1 MKILVISNLYP
12 PFYLG
17 GYELGCKKVVEGL
30 KQNGHEV
37 YVLTT
42 FNHAPECEIS
52 TNVLRAL
59 DLKEFLPV
67 SPARMDCVRQQLF
80 YSRVSNFGNTCAVID
95 AIMKYFPDVVYV
107 FNVVGIGGL
116 AIIDALNAIGVP
128 WVTHLMDRYP
138 VTLTENVGKSVL
150 EVYHANGGGL
160 YGNGSIISM
169 SQLLVDEIQI
179 LGNFKF
185 DSQVK
190 IVPGWVDIGG
200 PILNRSYCKNGQV
213 NFVTAG
219 AIYPHKGIDIIV
231 NAIKNMVLKGVRNFH
246 MDIFGSGDID
256 RYVKWVKSEC
266 LDEFISFKG
275 PRSQEQLIN
284 IYTDSD
290 VFLFPTWEREPF
302 GFAPVEA
309 SAVGTVPVMTKVCGV
324 AERFI
329 DQVNC
334 VKIDRNADALANVM
348 INFCKNQYDF
358 VRLGMNAQLLTR
370 QDLNFATCLR
380 EIENILESCA
390 NYGYVRNIMPMWKY
404 INLSFLKHNL
414 SLREFS

>member
-1 MKILVISNLYP
+1 
-12 PFYLG
+12 
-17 GYELGCKKVVEGL
+17 
-30 KQNGHEV
+30 
-37 YVLTT
+37 
-42 FNHAPECEIS
+42 
-52 TNVLRAL
+52 
-59 DLKEFLPV
+59 
-67 SPARMDCVRQQLF
+67 
-80 YSRVSNFGNTCAVID
+80 
-95 AIMKYFPDVVYV
+95 
-107 FNVVGIGGL
+107 
-116 AIIDALNAIGVP
+116 
-128 WVTHLMDRYP
+128 
-138 VTLTENVGKSVL
+138 
-150 EVYHANGGGL
+150 
-160 YGNGSIISM
+160 
-169 SQLLVDEIQI
+169 
-179 LGNFKF
+179 
-185 DSQVK
+185 
-190 IVPGWVDIGG
+190 
-200 PILNRSYCKNGQV
+200 
-213 NFVTAG
+213 
-219 AIYPHKGIDIIV
+219 
-231 NAIKNMVLKGVRNFH
+231 

-309 SAVGTVPVMTKVCGV
+309 SAVGTVPVMTKVCGF